1 MRLEQRYAPRI
12 AGVLAAA
19 LLLAA
24 GVPPAQADPK
34 RLYLNSYG
42 SSWGLWARGS
52 CLLEAHE
59 GGLTLVLEELT
70 LEPNHNYPQAL
81 EIAGFRLASVL
92 LDAATGDRKAAAPA
106 IGPRRD
112 HAAALIPGQKTLVRG
127 LQLELPSGQAAAS
140 GQVRLLLLQVLTPS
154 GAAFEIE
161 VTPID
166 GG

>member
-1 MRLEQRYAPRI
+1 MRLEHRYAPRVF
-12 AGVLAAA
+12 GVLAVA

-24 GVPPAQADPK
+24 GGPPAQADPK

-52 CLLEAHE
+52 CLLEETE

-70 LEPNHNYPQAL
+70 LEPNHNYPQAF

-92 LDAATGDRKAAAPA
+92 LDAATGDRKAVAPA
-106 IGPRRD
+106 VGPRRD
-112 HAAALIPGQKTLVRG
+112 HPANLMPGQKTLVRD
-127 LQLELPSGQAAAS
+127 LRLELPLGQAAFS
-140 GQVRLLLLQVLTPS
+140 EQLRLLLLQVLTPS

-161 VTPID
+161 VVPI
-166 GG
+166 GGG